1 MSDLRAPDSIEAQV
15 RDVMNVNPA
24 DPASRQM
31 ARRVVE
37 ALGRGGVSE
46 ARSRM
51 LDRQVLALAQAD
63 PGSAKTWSELQRLA
77 SKAHE
82 LDAALPAPRKGLL
95 GRLLPPARRSPEQ
108 AQTTI
113 EEMDAAVS
121 ALTSSAEVLRQNDVA
136 LDGYEADLVEELQRV
151 EGDVQRADELYAALT
166 EAVRQ
171 ARVDGTPE
179 DVVRFVQREVLD
191 VLEGQRLHLQELL
204 AVDQQAAMALA
215 FLRDNNTL
223 LIGHVRQ
230 ITLAAKQSLALA
242 RTLGRHAPQ
251 VSAHEGSQ
259 ALDAG
264 GAAQDTA
271 EVVGALQESLDQLFS
286 ALEAHDAW
294 RSEVAAQT
302 QKAVVELRDLSAE
315 VFEDMASGVSS

>member
-63 PGSAKTWSELQRLA
+63 PGSAKTWSELQWLA

-223 LIGHVRQ
+223 LIGH
-230 ITLAAKQSLALA
+230 

-251 VSAHEGSQ
+251 VSANEGSQ